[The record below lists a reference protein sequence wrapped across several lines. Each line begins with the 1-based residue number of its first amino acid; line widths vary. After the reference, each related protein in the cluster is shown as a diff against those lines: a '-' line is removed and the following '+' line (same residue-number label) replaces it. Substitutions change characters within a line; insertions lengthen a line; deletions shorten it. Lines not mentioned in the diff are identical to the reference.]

1 MMHNSVDDQKSVW
14 GFSSKNQTGLWRR
27 NECQRR
33 TTMTTIPILS
43 SLSNSTFFGKM
54 FRVFVR
60 KNFLCRVVPLT
71 TRHIFPRRAPS
82 SSFLSPTTFLQSSSQ
97 VSPRQS
103 PATTSGRIH
112 HESRDQ
118 IQEGT
123 YGAKAIQ
130 KRLYVFLRTAAQN
143 CATEYCRKKGK
154 RYGLSEQCR
163 TSISI

>member
-1 MMHNSVDDQKSVW
+1 MIA
-14 GFSSKNQTGLWRR
+14 
-27 NECQRR
+27 
-33 TTMTTIPILS
+33 IPILS
-43 SLSNSTFFGKM
+43 SLSNSTFFGKI

-60 KNFLCRVVPLT
+60 KNILCRVVPLI
-71 TRHIFPRRAPS
+71 TRHIFFPVELLPAV
-82 SSFLSPTTFLQSSSQ
+82 FFVAHNFLQSSSQ
-97 VSPRQS
+97 VSPRQP
-103 PATTSGRIH
+103 PATTSGCIH